1 MQPTRESQGGFLIS
15 CKRKADMQKGFFYTV
30 RDGGVELNVGRVIGV
45 FSATLIAF
53 VLFFNAFTVVDTGE
67 VKVIT
72 QFGRVTGRVLEP
84 GSHLKLPIA
93 QGTLR
98 YSTKKVTYETST
110 EESQKNSEAD
120 FKDYPVDTNTRDGQ
134 QVDVYYTIRFSVDPT
149 KATYIAQNIGGE
161 DALVEKIVKTES
173 RIWARNIPR
182 EFEADQLYTGSV
194 VEVQNKIADSLRP
207 TFEANGIFLD
217 SVGIREIKFS
227 DEYVKAI
234 EAKQIEAVKIE
245 TAKNQAEAAKF
256 KKEQTITEAEADA
269 ERQRLLQQ
277 SLSGEVLQN
286 KFYEKWDGKL
296 PNVMSGESDLLLNV
310 GQ

>member
-1 MQPTRESQGGFLIS
+1 MQN
-15 CKRKADMQKGFFYTV
+15 KFFYTV
-30 RDGGVELNVGRVIGV
+30 DSDGSTEFKVGKIIGAAFLALFAIFL
-45 FSATLIAF
+45 FSNSLI
-53 VLFFNAFTVVDTGE
+53 VVGTGE
-67 VKVIT
+67 VKVVT

-84 GSHLKLPIA
+84 GAHFKLPIA

-120 FKDYPVDTNTRDGQ
+120 FKDYPVDTNTKDGQ

-245 TAKNQAEAAKF
+245 TARNQAEAAKF

-277 SLSGEVLQN
+277 SLSGEVLRN

-296 PNVMSGESDLLLNV
+296 PNVMSGDSDLLLNV